1 MNRFAAIALSAAFL
15 FVTSPLSAQHLASN
29 TPSRP
34 AGLAQSNSPDS
45 PAMTPREIAEM
56 RADILMARK
65 MYDDAIRQ
73 YESLLA
79 TAPKDA
85 ALLNKIGVAYQE
97 EGNAALAGRYYKKSM
112 HADKTFAS
120 AINNLGTVEYQRK
133 HYGRAIRYYKEAI
146 ALHPEN
152 ELATVYSNMGYA
164 YFSDKQYPPALDAFE
179 KAIALDP
186 QIFAH
191 HGGYGSTIQ
200 QRSTTEPGLF
210 YFLVAKTY
218 ARNGD
223 VEHCAH
229 YLKMARDDGYKDILA
244 AEKDPEFARVIK
256 DPRIREVLQ
265 IAPPYTV
272 GESKQPPAPQKP

>member
-15 FVTSPLSAQHLASN
+15 FASPLLSAQQLAANNS
-29 TPSRP
+29 SRSP
-34 AGLAQSNSPDS
+34 LPGQSGAPEA
-45 PAMTPREIAEM
+45 PAMTPRETAEM
-56 RADILMARK
+56 HADILMARK
-65 MYDDAIRQ
+65 MYADAIHQ

-85 ALLNKIGVAYQE
+85 PLLNKIGVAYQE

-120 AINNLGTVEYQRK
+120 AINNLGTVEYSRK
-133 HYGRAIRYYKEAI
+133 HYGRAIRYYKEAV
-146 ALHPEN
+146 ALHPDD

-164 YFSDKQYPPALDAFE
+164 YFSDKQYPSALDAFD

-218 ARNGD
+218 ARKGD

-256 DPRIREVLQ
+256 DPRVREVLQ
-265 IAPPYTV
+265 VVPPYAV
-272 GESKQPPAPQKP
+272 GESKQPPPPQQH

>member
-1 MNRFAAIALSAAFL
+1 MVRFAAIILSAAFL
-15 FVTSPLSAQHLASN
+15 FSSSPSFAQQLAANIPASTHAPGQSAASD
-29 TPSRP
+29 P
-34 AGLAQSNSPDS
+34 
-45 PAMTPREIAEM
+45 PAMSAREAAEM
-56 RADILMARK
+56 HADILMARK
-65 MYDDAIRQ
+65 MYSDAIHQ
-73 YESLLA
+73 YELLLA
-79 TAPKDA
+79 SVPKNA
-85 ALLNKIGVAYQE
+85 SLLNKIGVAYQE
-97 EGNAALAGRYYKKSM
+97 EGSAVMAGRYYKKSM

-120 AINNLGTVEYQRK
+120 AINNLGTVEYSKK
-133 HYGRAIRYYKEAI
+133 HYGRAIHYYKEAA
-146 ALHPEN
+146 ALHPTD

-164 YFSDKQYPPALDAFE
+164 YFSDKQYPSALDAFD

-223 VEHCAH
+223 IERCAH
-229 YLKMARDDGYKDILA
+229 YLKMARDDGYKDLLT

-256 DPRIREVLQ
+256 DPRVREVLQ
-265 IAPPYTV
+265 VAPPYVV
-272 GESKQPPAPQKP
+272 GESKQPPTPPQQ